1 MTRKQKDI
9 RYIKISQ
16 NTEQFQTEHLII
28 INATLV
34 KKKKQQTTIVN
45 LPSFKIRVRFMKIN
59 SSCFLEVKHVKYNL
73 KYIYHSNKKS
83 RVDLIFLR

>member
-1 MTRKQKDI
+1 MTREQKDI

-34 KKKKQQTTIVN
+34 KKKTEQTTIVN
-45 LPSFKIRVRFMKIN
+45 LPSFKIR
-59 SSCFLEVKHVKYNL
+59 LGL
-73 KYIYHSNKKS
+73 
-83 RVDLIFLR
+83 